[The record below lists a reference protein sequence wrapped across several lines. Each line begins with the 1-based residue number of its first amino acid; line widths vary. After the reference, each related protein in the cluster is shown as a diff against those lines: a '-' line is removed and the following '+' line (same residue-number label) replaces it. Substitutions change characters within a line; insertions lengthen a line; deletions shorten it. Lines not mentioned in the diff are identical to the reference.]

1 MDQKKAAEAIDQAA
15 FRHSLGDVGK
25 QARMPR
31 LGFEVVSDA
40 DQAKHSV
47 LQHSHF
53 SKAKGKSLGEIPMPK
68 KVIQS
73 EVDRE
78 KTKSMISSHDKHPP
92 IKVAKINGEHVVV
105 DGHHRL
111 AVAKALGKTK
121 IKAELVESEMNED
134 DLLEGETPE
143 ERERRLKASREALG
157 LKPKKKSSDGIK
169 ASYFLKRFQGKL
181 PGRKVT
187 VGDMNKESMDEESCK
202 GKKGMKTFKE
212 YFEEQTKRVNPLSYI
227 RVDPNNKT
235 PKDKLGKVGQFGA
248 KDDLGDDALYK
259 KALADAQEYGKT
271 QFAGEYTLSH
281 IGANGIKIPAGSVA
295 KTRKMMRESEE
306 QLDEES
312 AKLATKSMLVIWS
325 RVALG
330 LKEKSRRLKVIRS
343 L

>member
-143 ERERRLKASREALG
+143 ERERRLKATRERLG
-157 LKPKKKSSDGIK
+157 TKEKKSPEGIK
-169 ASYFLKRFQGKL
+169 ASYFLKHHHGKL

-187 VGDMNKESMDEESCK
+187 VGDLNKESMGEESCK

-212 YFEEQTKRVNPLSYI
+212 YFEEN
-227 RVDPNNKT
+227 
-235 PKDKLGKVGQFGA
+235 
-248 KDDLGDDALYK
+248 
-259 KALADAQEYGKT
+259 LAA
-271 QFAGEYTLSH
+271 
-281 IGANGIKIPAGSVA
+281 
-295 KTRKMMRESEE
+295 ESG
-306 QLDEES
+306 QLDELS
-312 AKLATKSMLVIWS
+312 KSTLASYIKKIN
-325 RVALG
+325 
-330 LKEKSRRLKVIRS
+330 
-343 L
+343 